1 MKSPLALEPL
11 FHVGPVGITEPVVV
25 SWAVIAALGLGS
37 ALATRRLSIIP
48 SKGQTLLELV
58 VSTIDSQIRE
68 TMQTDPAPFR
78 ALIGSIFLFTLV
90 SNWSSLIPG
99 IEPATAHLETDA
111 AMALII
117 FVATIGWGIRVR
129 GIGGYLATYAEP
141 TWVMIPLNIV
151 EQFTRTFSLIVRLFG
166 NVMSGVFIIGII
178 LTLAGLLVPIPLM
191 ALDLLTGAVQ
201 AYIFA
206 VLATVFIGA
215 AVGERRKPSVP
226 SESKSV
232 NDLIQAVSIF
242 SAALAVGLG
251 AIGPGIGE
259 GHGGRLGDGRHRAP
273 AGGVG
278 HDLAHPVR
286 RPRHDRDDGD
296 LLPRRRAAG
305 AVRQPVRQ
313 IGRAMRIDWWTL
325 GLQTVNV
332 LILVAILARFLFR
345 PVIAIM
351 EERQAAA
358 AKALGDAETAKAR
371 AIAARDGRRGRER
384 EARRRARCSAAPG
397 GGGRQRPARGGAR
410 RRERGR

>member
-1 MKSPLALEPL
+1 MKSPLALEPM
-11 FHVGPVGITEPVVV
+11 FHVGPIGITEPVVV

-78 ALIGSIFLFTLV
+78 ALIGSIFLFTLA

-99 IEPATAHLETDA
+99 IEPATAHIETDA

-178 LTLAGLLVPIPLM
+178 LNSGRPSRPDSADGAGPAHRRRAGLYFRGPRDRLHRRRGRRAPQ
-191 ALDLLTGAVQ
+191 TQRTFGA
-201 AYIFA
+201 
-206 VLATVFIGA
+206 
-215 AVGERRKPSVP
+215 E
-226 SESKSV
+226 SV
-232 NDLIQAVSIF
+232 NDLVQAVSIF

-259 GHGGRLGDGRHRAP
+259 GM
-273 AGGVG
+273 
-278 HDLAHPVR
+278 
-286 RPRHDRDDGD
+286 
-296 LLPRRRAAG
+296 
-305 AVRQPVRQ
+305 AVASAMDAIARQPEASGTISRTLFV
-313 IGRAMRIDWWTL
+313 GLAMIETMAIYCL
-325 GLQTVNV
+325 VVALLV
-332 LILVAILARFLFR
+332 LFANPFV
-345 PVIAIM
+345 
-351 EERQAAA
+351 
-358 AKALGDAETAKAR
+358 K
-371 AIAARDGRRGRER
+371 
-384 EARRRARCSAAPG
+384 
-397 GGGRQRPARGGAR
+397 
-410 RRERGR
+410 